1 MPITVN
7 HMPNLSTYSQAI
19 IEAAKRQEEEQRSL
33 AGAQLSLGAISARRP
48 APTYGGGGGGGGST
62 GGTSAYQQRM
72 IDEAN
77 SLAFQQRAAQSI
89 SSLYPQQ
96 PQTQPQTQ
104 QQTASSQPVEII
116 NRTVSQPSSGG
127 FNWSGLGSSLYDFF
141 LNPK

>member
-1 MPITVN
+1 MAITVQ

-48 APTYGGGGGGGGST
+48 APTYGGGGGGGST

-72 IDEAN
+72 LDEAN
-77 SLAFQQRAAQSI
+77 SLAFQQRAMQNVG
-89 SSLYPQQ
+89 SLYPQQ
-96 PQTQPQTQ
+96 QAQQP
-104 QQTASSQPVEII
+104 TAAPQPVMIT
-116 NRTVSQPSSGG
+116 NPMASQQPSGG